1 MKKKWMFFLIAALC
15 VCICAAAWKTYDRPR
30 PLMDDP
36 DECRLLQVQRNV
48 DGVLTDVEVPDAE
61 AVLDVLRGCE
71 VRRSFQ
77 HSGTVPVNTI
87 DLLLILQDEDGLF
100 TVLLGER
107 DYVTRERG
115 SQISYLLDGE
125 QVKQQLYKVLER
137 KEGI

>member
-1 MKKKWMFFLIAALC
+1 MKKKWMLFLIAALC
-15 VCICAAAWKTYDRPR
+15 ICICAAAWKAYGRPR
-30 PLMDDP
+30 PLMDES
-36 DECRLLQVQRNV
+36 DECRLLQVQQNV

-71 VRRSFQ
+71 MRRSFRR
-77 HSGTVPVNTI
+77 SGTVPANTI
-87 DLLLILQDEDGLF
+87 DLLIILQDEDGLF
-100 TVLLGER
+100 TVLLGET

-137 KEGI
+137 KEGL